1 MESSLRKR
9 KLTEE
14 AVARLKVMRQSNDGF
29 QIAETDLKI
38 RGPGEFTGS
47 RQSGFLRLKV
57 ASLVNDVELMA
68 QAREDAAGLL
78 ASDPGL
84 ISEENSMLRIIA
96 DTQVAV
102 N

>member
-1 MESSLRKR
+1 
-9 KLTEE
+9 
-14 AVARLKVMRQSNDGF
+14 MRQTNDGF
-29 QIAETDLKI
+29 EIAETDLKI

-57 ASLVNDVELMA
+57 ASLINDVELMA
-68 QAREDAAGLL
+68 QAKEDAGEIL

-84 ISEENSMLRIIA
+84 IRQENAMLRIIA
-96 DTQVAV
+96 ASQVAI